1 MSCSLYFLFSASF
14 YFFFFLGF
22 SFAPAFCPED
32 LNDKFFFTDITKELK
47 GKLTAYLTSSYI
59 LLCDWFLQ
67 QSCGG
72 CRFSDD
78 LIKHKRTVFFIQTSM
93 LRGRLAALRLKAQT
107 FYKTYILT
115 HPSSAWSHPN
125 RYFLGRS
132 IRQSQCSNS
141 FPMCVY
147 WQLWYKLISSRDDA
161 RQWTWSLKIPMSVLK
176 GFLFHLPDRKMN
188 FGDNFHSVWTAHKA

>member
-1 MSCSLYFLFSASF
+1 M
-14 YFFFFLGF
+14 
-22 SFAPAFCPED
+22 
-32 LNDKFFFTDITKELK
+32 
-47 GKLTAYLTSSYI
+47 AYLTSPHI
-59 LLCDWFLQ
+59 LLCNWFLQ

-78 LIKHKRTVFFIQTSM
+78 LIKHKGTVFFIQTSM
-93 LRGRLAALRLKAQT
+93 LRGHLAALRLKAQT

-147 WQLWYKLISSRDDA
+147 WQLWCNLISSSDDA

-176 GFLFHLPDRKMN
+176 GFLFYLPNRKMN
-188 FGDNFHSVWTAHKA
+188 FGDNLHSVWTTHKG